1 VVLTDP
7 TVVRSGRK
15 MDKENEI
22 FAMISIGRML
32 SNWLPKLLFLL
43 SIAAPH
49 TVAAEI
55 GACGLEA
62 GMWGKSA
69 AVCALADRPE
79 EAERQFGD
87 SALLRWATGIWVFQG
102 VTCGIFSSEVNG
114 STCTVRFECGRAMGT
129 TKLEFNSAREM
140 NWGKPGDPP
149 WVYCGKREPSK

>member
-1 VVLTDP
+1 MAERWIKKTKD
-7 TVVRSGRK
+7 SQ
-15 MDKENEI
+15 
-22 FAMISIGRML
+22 MISIGRML
-32 SNWLPKLLFLL
+32 SSWLFLL

-49 TVAAEI
+49 TVAAET
-55 GACGLEA
+55 GACGIEA

-87 SALLRWATGIWVFQG
+87 GALLRWETRIWVFQG

-114 STCTVRFECGRAMGT
+114 SICTLRVECGHSMGT
-129 TKLEFNSAREM
+129 TRLELSTTREM

-149 WVYCGKREPSK
+149 WVYCGRSEPSK